1 MEFATLVRIALITVQ
16 PIYRQPFV
24 TTPQTSEPMINTL
37 LLLGAMTLANDAARP
52 TIVVV
57 LGASGTPEYGEQFK
71 TWTGRWTEIA
81 AKSKAELV
89 IVGQDSSP
97 SLSDRDQLQQTLA
110 KHVSL
115 AGEPLW
121 LILIGHGTFDG
132 QEARF
137 NTRGPDFTALQ
148 LGKWLQASQRPLVV
162 INCTSASGPFLA
174 RLSGA
179 NRVIVT
185 ATRSGFEQNFARFG
199 DYFSRALLDPK
210 SDLDKNGQISVLE
223 AYLAAAAGVRE
234 FYAEDA
240 RLETEHPLLDD
251 NGDSRGTPPDWYQG
265 VRAVKQPKA
274 GTTADGTVANQR
286 HLIRSLAEASLSTEE
301 RTQRNQW
308 LAAIEAIRL
317 KKSQLQEDAYYAE
330 LEQYLLK
337 LAQLYA
343 SKSAP
348 E

>member
-1 MEFATLVRIALITVQ
+1 
-16 PIYRQPFV
+16 
-24 TTPQTSEPMINTL
+24 MINTL
-37 LLLGAMTLANDAARP
+37 LLFSALAITGDAQRP

-57 LGASGTPEYGEQFK
+57 VGASGTSAYGEQFE
-71 TWTGRWTEIA
+71 TWTGRWTQIA
-81 AKSKAELV
+81 ERANAELV
-89 IVGQDSSP
+89 IVGQESSP
-97 SLSDRDQLQQTLA
+97 QASDRDHLQEILA
-110 KHVSL
+110 KYVAL
-115 AGEPLW
+115 TGEPLW

-132 QEARF
+132 QDARF

-148 LGKWLQASQRPLVV
+148 LGKWLQPSQRPLVV

-174 RLSGA
+174 RLSGP

-199 DYFSRALLDPK
+199 DYFSRALLEAK
-210 SDLDKNGQISVLE
+210 ADLDKNGQISVLE

-234 FYAEDA
+234 FYAKDA

-251 NGDSRGTPPDWYQG
+251 NGDARGTPSDWYRG
-265 VRAVKQPKA
+265 VRAIKQPKA
-274 GTTADGTVANQR
+274 GTTADGPVANQR
-286 HLIRSLAEASLSTEE
+286 HLIRSVAEASLSSEE
-301 RTQRNQW
+301 RAQRDQW

-317 KKSQLQEDAYYAE
+317 KKSQLPEETYYSQ

-343 SKSAP
+343 SKPATP
-348 E
+348 

>member
-1 MEFATLVRIALITVQ
+1 ML
-16 PIYRQPFV
+16 
-24 TTPQTSEPMINTL
+24 NTFL
-37 LLLGAMTLANDAARP
+37 LLSAMTLANDAQRP

-57 LGASGTPEYGEQFK
+57 VGAPGTPVYGEQFE
-71 TWTGRWTEIA
+71 TWTERWTQIA

-89 IVGQDSSP
+89 IIGQDTAAP
-97 SLSDRDQLQQTLA
+97 VPDRDQLQQTLA
-110 KHVSL
+110 KHVPL
-115 AGEPLW
+115 TGEPLW

-137 NTRGPDFTALQ
+137 NTRGPDFTAVQ
-148 LGKWLQASQRPLVV
+148 LGKWLQPSQRPLVV

-174 RLSGA
+174 RLSGS

-199 DYFSRALLDPK
+199 DYFSRALLETK

-274 GTTADGTVANQR
+274 GTTADGTIANQR
-286 HLIRSLAEASLSTEE
+286 HLIRSLTEESLSTEE

-317 KKSQLQEDAYYAE
+317 KKSQLPEDDYYAQ

-348 E
+348 Q